1 LAGAGIQG
9 QGGRGHPRIEAQK
22 CKSLPRRAACDYRA
36 APFTGTLAHYNAPM
50 LTHLALKDFA
60 VVRATELEFGP
71 GMTVISGET
80 GAGKSL
86 LVDALGFLSG
96 LRADSGVVRHGSERA
111 ELSADF
117 DLSAS
122 PAALEWLRGNE
133 LDEDGQCQLR
143 RVIRADG
150 GSRAWINGRPATLA
164 QLAQLAGLLVEIHG
178 QHEHQALLS
187 RANQLALLDGHARN
201 EAERSAVRAAAA
213 DWQALLDE
221 RQALQSQGDVSDR
234 IGWLEH
240 QLAELEREDLDP
252 VALEALDAAHR
263 RQANAAGLIA
273 ACDETLDRLGGE
285 DAPSLARQLQQARA
299 GLARAAADEPRLAE
313 AVALLE
319 GAGVQVEEAL
329 AVVGRIRDDLELDPA
344 RLDELERRL
353 GRIHDLARKHR
364 LAPVELAAHRDGIA
378 VELERLRGAGERL
391 DRLDGEIAAAAVG
404 WREAATALSATRSAA
419 ADALGTAATALIAE
433 LGMGGGRFLVEL
445 EPVEGQRPDPHGAER
460 AEFLIAAN
468 AGQPPRPLRKVAS
481 GGELSRI
488 SLAIEVAALGSDM
501 VPTMV
506 FDEVDSG
513 IGGAVAQ
520 IVGRKLRQLGR
531 ARQVLCV
538 THLPQVAAQ
547 GHAHYRVS
555 KAPVEGITRSAVEL
569 LDDAGRERE
578 LARMLGGVE
587 IGAEAHAAARRLL
600 DEAVAADGRA
610 VEAAPAQRPRRSG
623 TR

>member
-1 LAGAGIQG
+1 
-9 QGGRGHPRIEAQK
+9 
-22 CKSLPRRAACDYRA
+22 
-36 APFTGTLAHYNAPM
+36 M

-117 DLSAS
+117 DLAAT
-122 PAALEWLRGNE
+122 PAAMAWLRDND

-164 QLAQLAGLLVEIHG
+164 QLAELAGQLVEIHG

-187 RANQLALLDGHARN
+187 RASQLALLDGHARN
-201 EAERSAVRAAAA
+201 QAQRDAVRAAAA
-213 DWQALLDE
+213 RWQALLDE
-221 RQALQSQGDVSDR
+221 RQALLAQGDVSDR

-252 VALEALDAAHR
+252 AALEALDAAHR

-273 ACDETLDRLGGE
+273 ACDQALARLGDDE
-285 DAPSLARQLQQARA
+285 APSLSRQLQQARA
-299 GLARAAADEPRLAE
+299 GVARAAADEPRLAE
-313 AVALLE
+313 AGVLLE
-319 GAGVQVEEAL
+319 GAAAQIEEAL
-329 AVVGRIRDDLELDPA
+329 AVVARVRDDLEPDPQ

-353 GRIHDLARKHR
+353 VRIHDLARKHR
-364 LAPVELAAHRDGIA
+364 LAPTELGAHRDRVAG
-378 VELERLRGAGERL
+378 ELEQLRGAGQRL
-391 DRLDGEIAAAAVG
+391 DRLEGEIDAAASHWG
-404 WREAATALSATRSAA
+404 QAATALGATRRAA
-419 ADALGTAATALIAE
+419 ASALDRAVSALIVE
-433 LGMGGGRFLVEL
+433 LGMGGGRFVAEL
-445 EPVEGQRPDPHGAER
+445 EPIGPPRPDPNGGER
-460 AEFLIAAN
+460 VEFLVAAN
-468 AGQPPRPLRKVAS
+468 AGAPPRALRKVAS

-488 SLAIEVAALGSDM
+488 SLAIEVAALGSDA

-513 IGGAVAQ
+513 IGGAVAE

-538 THLPQVAAQ
+538 THLPQVSAQ

-587 IGAEAHAAARRLL
+587 VGSEAHAAARSLL
-600 DEAVAADGRA
+600 EQAVAADAG
-610 VEAAPAQRPRRSG
+610 VQAPAAARRARRSG
-623 TR
+623 TG

>member
-1 LAGAGIQG
+1 
-9 QGGRGHPRIEAQK
+9 
-22 CKSLPRRAACDYRA
+22 
-36 APFTGTLAHYNAPM
+36 M

-117 DLSAS
+117 DLSGNP
-122 PAALEWLRGNE
+122 PARAWLAGNE
-133 LDEDGQCQLR
+133 LDEDDGQCQLR

-150 GSRAWINGRPATLA
+150 GSRAWINGRPVTLA
-164 QLAQLAGLLVEIHG
+164 QLTELAGLLVEIHG
-178 QHEHQALLS
+178 QHEHQSLLS
-187 RANQLALLDGHARN
+187 RPSQLALLDAHARN
-201 EAERSAVRAAAA
+201 EPQRDAVRAAAA
-213 DWQALLDE
+213 AWQALLAE
-221 RQALQSQGDVSDR
+221 RERLLAQGDVSDR

-240 QLAELEREDLDP
+240 QLGELEKEDLDP
-252 VALEALDAAHR
+252 AALEALDAAHR

-273 ACDETLDRLGGE
+273 ACDEAVARLGGE
-285 DAPSLARQLQQARA
+285 DGPSLDRLLQQARA
-299 GLARAAADEPRLAE
+299 GLARAAEHEPRLAE
-313 AVALLE
+313 ADGLLE
-319 GAGVQVEEAL
+319 GASLQVAEAL
-329 AVVGRIRDDLELDPA
+329 ALVGRIRDDLELDPD
-344 RLDELERRL
+344 RFEELERRL
-353 GRIHDLARKHR
+353 GRVHDLARKHR
-364 LAPVELAAHRDGIA
+364 LAPAELAGHRDGIA
-378 VELERLRGAGERL
+378 AELETLRSAGERL
-391 DRLDGEIAAAAVG
+391 DRLDGELAAATTS
-404 WREAATALSATRSAA
+404 WREAAAALTASRQAAGQALAEAT
-419 ADALGTAATALIAE
+419 TVLIAE

-445 EPVEGQRPDPHGAER
+445 EPHEQERPDPNGAER
-460 AEFLIAAN
+460 VEFMVAAN

-488 SLAIEVAALGSDM
+488 SLAIEVAALGSDA

-520 IVGRKLRQLGR
+520 IVGRKLRALGR

-555 KAPVEGITRSAVEL
+555 KAPVDGMTRSEVAR
-569 LDDAGRERE
+569 LDARAREEE

-587 IGAEAHAAARRLL
+587 VGPEAHAAARRLL
-600 DEAVAADGRA
+600 EEAVQADVPASPRPSRKQAA
-610 VEAAPAQRPRRSG
+610 AAGAA
-623 TR
+623 